1 MRVLTIV
8 SKLDIG
14 GIEKTLLSCLP
25 FLKKEAIQLT
35 ICCYAKGGHLE
46 QQYKDA
52 GTEIIYFKRSK
63 IPFNDAVQLYKI
75 LKSGKYDVVHSRFG
89 FTSGGFALACKRLSI
104 PFIVSVHSER
114 YFAKPKREN
123 SRLLSAVTQA
133 YLDLHKRLTLRYA
146 TRIIGHSK
154 TNLQYYTQGNPN
166 AASDKFQLIYNGID
180 FTKLAGNSP
189 ALGDEAAQFV
199 ADSNCTFLHIGSF
212 REPKNHLYLID
223 CFKALNPLKEKYKLI
238 LVGNGSLFEQ
248 VKKKVMLEG
257 LDSCVFFAGI
267 DQNITKYLLIAD
279 LFFFPSIYEG
289 LGNVLI
295 EAQYMKVP
303 VCASGLQ
310 PHHEATH
317 EYYHQY
323 FFDPYDI
330 QDGCNKL
337 QNIIRNIRE
346 RKIGEEVTTRA
357 QEFVMNNFTI
367 ERMAGNLATVY
378 KTIGSR

>member
-25 FLKKEAIQLT
+25 FLNKESIQLT
-35 ICCYAKGGHLE
+35 VCCYAKGGHLE

-52 GTEIIYFKRSK
+52 GTEILYFKRSRV
-63 IPFNDAVQLYKI
+63 PFYDAVQLYKI

-89 FTSGGFALACKRLSI
+89 FTSGAFAIACKWLSI

-114 YFAKPKREN
+114 YFAKPKREG
-123 SRLLSAVTQA
+123 SIVLSAITRA
-133 YLDLHKRLTLRYA
+133 YLGTHKFFTLRYA

-154 TNLQYYTQGNPN
+154 TNLQYYTNSQTV
-166 AASDKFQLIYNGID
+166 SDKFQLIYNGID
-180 FTKLAGNSP
+180 FSTLARNSP
-189 ALGDEAAQFV
+189 VLTDEVSRFI
-199 ADSNCTFLHIGSF
+199 ADSKCTFLHIGSF
-212 REPKNHLYLID
+212 REPKNHLFLID
-223 CFKALNPLKEKYKLI
+223 CFKALNPIQEKYKLI
-238 LVGNGSLFEQ
+238 LVGSGSLFEQ
-248 VKKKVMLEG
+248 VRRKVAVEG
-257 LDSCVFFAGI
+257 LENCVYFAGV
-267 DQNITKYLLIAD
+267 DQNITRYLLNAD

-317 EYYHQY
+317 AYYHQF
-323 FFDPYDI
+323 FFDPYDVN
-330 QDGCNKL
+330 DGADKL
-337 QNIIRNIRE
+337 RRMIKTIRSEEINDAV
-346 RKIGEEVTTRA
+346 IGDA
-357 QEFVMNNFTI
+357 QQFVLDNFTI

-378 KTIGSR
+378 KAIGSK

>member
-8 SKLDIG
+8 SKLDMG

-25 FLKKEAIQLT
+25 YLNNAAIRLT
-35 ICCYAKGGHLE
+35 VCCYAKGGLLE
-46 QQYKDA
+46 QQYKETGA
-52 GTEIIYFKRSK
+52 EIIYFKRSR

-75 LKSGKYDVVHSRFG
+75 LKEGKYDVVHSRFG
-89 FTSGGFALACKRLSI
+89 FTSGAFALACKWLSI

-123 SRLLSAVTQA
+123 SFILSAATRA
-133 YLDLHKRLTLRYA
+133 WLALHKQLTLRYA

-154 TNLQYYTQGNPN
+154 TNLQYYTANRP
-166 AASDKFQLIYNGID
+166 ASDKFQLIYNGID
-180 FTKLAGNSP
+180 FSKLAGNSP
-189 ALGDEAAQFV
+189 ELGDEVAQFV
-199 ADSNCTFLHIGSF
+199 ADSHCTFLHIGSF

-223 CFKALNPLKEKYKLI
+223 CFKSLNPIKEKYKLI

-248 VKKKVMLEG
+248 VKRKVALEG
-257 LDSCVFFAGI
+257 LESCVFFAGV

-323 FFDPYDI
+323 FFDPYDVA
-330 QDGCNKL
+330 DGSNKL
-337 QNIIRNIRE
+337 KDIIRHIRTNS
-346 RKIGEEVTTRA
+346 IGEEVTA
-357 QEFVMNNFTI
+357 QAQQFVMENFTI

-378 KTIGSR
+378 KTIGRQ